1 MDQPAL
7 VYFDRNENRYGPA
20 PACMQVLRQADNDV
34 LCNYSRAFQHGYYSE
49 LSARLADRHGLD
61 EKRII
66 LGYGCEDILKEA
78 VHHFLPAGHTVL
90 IPSASWWYYHSVA
103 AEVGGV
109 TVEYPLRPAKDRY
122 EYDVEA
128 LIRLRETAK
137 PSLVLLASP
146 NNPTGNSLSRAD
158 LRRLLE
164 AYRGVP
170 FVLDQ
175 AYYGFVPSG
184 PDDYSALVAEFDNLL
199 ILRTFS
205 KLYALAGARIGY
217 AMCGSGMADF
227 KRFCARNL
235 GYNRV
240 SERLALAALDSQ
252 EYYGRVAAG
261 MSRSRQRLY
270 ELFRSFPGCEIYE
283 SEANFVLVKMPTEMA
298 AHLERELVARGLIVK
313 FLKEPGFLDHARI
326 SLGNDAETDH
336 LIETIRSLVAGTG
349 TGAGV
354 KAREEP
360 A

>member
-1 MDQPAL
+1 MTSPTP

-20 PACMQVLRQADNDV
+20 PACMQELRQADGE
-34 LCNYSRAFQHGYYSE
+34 LLFSYSRSFQHGYYSE
-49 LSARLADRHGLD
+49 LSARLSALHGID

-78 VHHFLPAGHTVL
+78 VHHFLPSGHAVL
-90 IPSASWWYYHSVA
+90 IPSASWWYYHSIA

-109 TVEYPLRPAKDRY
+109 TVEYPLRPANERY
-122 EYDVEA
+122 EYDVDA
-128 LIRLRETAK
+128 LIRLRETAD

-146 NNPTGNSLSRAD
+146 NNPTGNSLRRED
-158 LRRLLE
+158 LRRLLD

-184 PDDYSALVAEFDNLL
+184 PDDYGELTGEYSDLLV
-199 ILRTFS
+199 LRTFS

-227 KRFCARNL
+227 RRFCARNL
-235 GYNRV
+235 GYNRL

-252 EYYGRVAAG
+252 DYYQQVAAG

-270 ELFRSFPGCEIYE
+270 ELFRALPGCEIYE
-283 SEANFVLVKMPTEMA
+283 SDANFALVKMPPEMTA
-298 AHLERELVARGLIVK
+298 YLERELTARGLIVK
-313 FLKEPGFLDHARI
+313 FLKEPGFCDHARI

-336 LIETIRSLVAGTG
+336 LIETIRSLVARTQDGM
-349 TGAGV
+349 